1 MAPSLRG
8 GRPGTQGNTE
18 WSEQNQ
24 ILLIEVEEEKE
35 KDYYVLPTSIA
46 TMGAIVLQKT
56 NIERLR
62 APLSLGL
69 VPARLGEEEERV
81 TKTL

>member
-8 GRPGTQGNTE
+8 GRPGIQGNTE
-18 WSEQNQ
+18 WSKQNQ
-24 ILLIEVEEEKE
+24 IILIEEEKE

-69 VPARLGEEEERV
+69 VPARLGEEQERV
-81 TKTL
+81 TNTL